1 MSLGRKHVL
10 LPPDDIA
17 DWIRVPGPDNFSMNF
32 YMNEEL
38 NKWLYQ
44 DTVGRFYYTHKH
56 IYFEVEEDAVIYA
69 LRWM

>member
-17 DWIRVPGPDNFSMNF
+17 DWIRVPGPDDF
-32 YMNEEL
+32 YMDDEL
-38 NKWLYQ
+38 NIWLYQ